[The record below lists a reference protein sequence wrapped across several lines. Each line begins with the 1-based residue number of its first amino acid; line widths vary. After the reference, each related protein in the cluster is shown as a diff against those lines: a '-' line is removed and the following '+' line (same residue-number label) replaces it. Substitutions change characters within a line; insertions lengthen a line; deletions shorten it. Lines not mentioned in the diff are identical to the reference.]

1 VCGFVWEEYCMFSVC
16 VCVCVCMGW
25 HLTDC
30 RASNDFQMLTVS
42 NSSLRTSEI
51 GILKERERLPL
62 YG

>member
-1 VCGFVWEEYCMFSVC
+1 
-16 VCVCVCMGW
+16 MGW